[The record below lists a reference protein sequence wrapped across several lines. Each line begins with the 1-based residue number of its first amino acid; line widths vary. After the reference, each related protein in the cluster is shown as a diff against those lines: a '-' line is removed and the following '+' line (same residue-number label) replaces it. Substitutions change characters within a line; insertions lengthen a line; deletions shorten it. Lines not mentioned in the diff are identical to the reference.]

1 MKVVAAIVQV
11 IVTKVASLVM
21 VVMGVAKMPRKYNPI
36 YKVEYGRGYGSDY
49 TYATMEESKYCE
61 WVPLKVF
68 EDETNRLNAVI
79 LKLKKQLNKLYFE
92 G

>member
-1 MKVVAAIVQV
+1 
-11 IVTKVASLVM
+11 
-21 VVMGVAKMPRKYNPI
+21 MPRKYNPI
-36 YKVEYGRGYGSDY
+36 HKVEYGYWQGDTDY
-49 TYATMEESKYCE
+49 HYAEMEEQKNGE

-79 LKLKKQLNKLYFE
+79 LRLKKQLNKLYFE